1 MRNVGIL
8 EKNHQE
14 IRFTVLGGTEV
25 RMTILDCLVNPSSKK
40 NKGEKRGEL
49 KFFSEIAG
57 TRYFSF

>member
-1 MRNVGIL
+1 MRNVGFL

-40 NKGEKRGEL
+40 NNEKGEEH
-49 KFFSEIAG
+49 
-57 TRYFSF
+57 